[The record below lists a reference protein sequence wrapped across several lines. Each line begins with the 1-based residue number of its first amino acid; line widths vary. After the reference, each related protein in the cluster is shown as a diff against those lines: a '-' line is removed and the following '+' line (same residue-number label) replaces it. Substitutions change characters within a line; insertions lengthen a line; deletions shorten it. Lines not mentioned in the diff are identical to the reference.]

1 MASSTEPIRFAPVA
15 EKQKTVWR
23 RPKSFAIVGDISQIP
38 LSSSELLLTSHHL
51 PIAIDYMNDQPRV
64 VAITNARFQR
74 VPVVGPKGQWVKGY
88 MPIALRCLPFRS
100 TPKPGQ
106 EPIFEIALNLAEADE
121 PGTPIFAADGTL
133 TAATKQIAARL
144 QRMEEG
150 KLELQQAAEKLL
162 IADVLTPF
170 QMTKLAAARVAH
182 PRSLTVDRNKFA
194 SLSNSRAAHLVRD
207 GFLPIDLAAACMFS
221 QRLLPTLV
229 SVDTGGAPADD
240 RERKIH
246 TGFDELATTFGLDVQ
261 VDDSELFSIEKFE
274 RVSRRHEQKR

>member
-1 MASSTEPIRFAPVA
+1 
-15 EKQKTVWR
+15 
-23 RPKSFAIVGDISQIP
+23 
-38 LSSSELLLTSHHL
+38 
-51 PIAIDYMNDQPRV
+51 
-64 VAITNARFQR
+64 
-74 VPVVGPKGQWVKGY
+74 
-88 MPIALRCLPFRS
+88 
-100 TPKPGQ
+100 
-106 EPIFEIALNLAEADE
+106 
-121 PGTPIFAADGTL
+121 
-133 TAATKQIAARL
+133 
-144 QRMEEG
+144 
-150 KLELQQAAEKLL
+150 
-162 IADVLTPF
+162 VLTPF